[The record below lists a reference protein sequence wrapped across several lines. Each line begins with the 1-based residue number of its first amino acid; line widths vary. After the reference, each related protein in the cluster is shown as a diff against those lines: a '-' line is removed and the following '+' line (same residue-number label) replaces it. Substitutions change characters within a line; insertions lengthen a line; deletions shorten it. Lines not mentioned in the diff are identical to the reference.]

1 MFPAATWEDETL
13 AWVQCPGADMHT
25 SPNGRKDCRLTIN
38 DGKVPTLFCCHNS
51 CRAAV
56 EEMNH
61 NMRSAIG
68 KLKSTRATGNHA
80 RRGIA
85 PAPSG
90 INAHHVPRAVVLS
103 EPAKRVPLAAA
114 ALPEP
119 LPDGQALHF
128 ATCFREGE
136 LAGVVF
142 GAGEFGKPMNK
153 GVTIA
158 PRELDEDHANG
169 TYVRVNPMAADGSGD
184 ADVTAWRHCLIE
196 CDEASLELQWA
207 AIVASRLPVSVVVHS
222 GGRSVHAWVRVDAST
237 AEEYRERARTAAQA
251 MEFFEGIKVDRAT
264 LNPSRLARLAG
275 RMRGD
280 KCQDLLA
287 VNIGADCWDDWVAG
301 AQEAGKEP
309 APPEIQRAAPS
320 PSSEFYYRKKQKDFL
335 IVRGKTGEVIP
346 LDKDGLT
353 GALDSEGLVDPED
366 KAAMKAAVNEVRMD
380 WAVDYDGS
388 MPGYCRGLH
397 RAGGK
402 KYYCDT
408 EPTWLAGVAPDLRE
422 DGDATLVQGQGWPT
436 IDAFL
441 KGLMVPPGA
450 EAAGNKFGALNA
462 LFWSLKLARETLQE
476 ALLPPRDGEP
486 RAVRP
491 GPASVFCGPRNCGKS
506 FLVNLIITPL
516 LGGRTVDAHK
526 AFTSDSEG
534 FNGELLEGE
543 IWTVD
548 DKVHACDLNSRRQ
561 FAANIKNKLYAGH
574 VSFHAKFKNPVTIQ
588 PWARLFILCN
598 DQDEAIRVLPVLTD
612 DLADKMHF
620 WRCYNVAGGL
630 PTQTGAEWH
639 AFGAQIRRELP
650 AFAGWLDALEI
661 PETKRDSRNGMKC
674 WQDAYIVN
682 LLADQ
687 TPEHQLGLLLVHL
700 FDSGQLATVRNK
712 TAQEL
717 LQHLSGVETIRGQL
731 RNLLHDDPAL
741 LGKYLGRLVA
751 TPGRLAQMGLGLTR
765 GGLRHK
771 VWAYDIWSPTGV

>member
-1 MFPAATWEDETL
+1 MFPAADWENETL
-13 AWVQCPGADMHT
+13 AYVQCPGLDLHT
-25 SPNGRKDCRLTIN
+25 SPNGRKDCRITIN
-38 DGKVPTLFCCHNS
+38 DGKVPTVFCCHNS
-51 CRAAV
+51 CRAV
-56 EEMNH
+56 VDEKNH
-61 NMRSAIG
+61 EMRSAIG
-68 KLKSTRATGNHA
+68 KLKTIKSTGNHA
-80 RRGIA
+80 RRGMA
-85 PAPSG
+85 SAPSG
-90 INAHHVPRAVVLS
+90 INSQHALKPIQKPVHYL
-103 EPAKRVPLAAA
+103 PLAPVE
-114 ALPEP
+114 LPP
-119 LPDGQALHF
+119 PMADGQAIQL
-128 ATCFREGE
+128 ATCFKENELVGIVFGEGDFGKVNS
-136 LAGVVF
+136 AGVTV
-142 GAGEFGKPMNK
+142 APKP
-153 GVTIA
+153 
-158 PRELDEDHANG
+158 LDDDHSNG
-169 TYVRVNPMAADGSGD
+169 TYIRVNPMALGGRTD

-196 CDEASLELQWA
+196 CDKASLELQWA
-207 AIVASRLPVSVVVHS
+207 AILASRLPVSVAVHS
-222 GGRSVHAWVRVDAST
+222 GGRSVHAWVRVEAST
-237 AEEYRERARTAAQA
+237 AEEFRERARTAAQA
-251 MEFFEGIKVDRAT
+251 MEVFEGIKVDRAT

-280 KCQDLLA
+280 ARQELLG
-287 VNIGADCWDDWVAG
+287 VNLGASCWDDWVAG
-301 AQEAGKEP
+301 VKEAAPEP
-309 APPEIQRAAPS
+309 ALAEVQQIEPS
-320 PSSEFYYRKKQKDFL
+320 PTSEFYYRKKQKDFL

-353 GALDSEGLVDPED
+353 GALDSEGLIDPED

-408 EPTWLAGVAPDLRE
+408 QPKWLDGVPPDLGE
-422 DGDATLVQGQGWPT
+422 DGDAAMVQGQGWPT

-441 KGLMVPPGA
+441 RGLMVPQGA
-450 EAAGNKFGALNA
+450 DPQGGKFGALNA
-462 LFWSLKLARETLQE
+462 LFWSLKLARETLSE
-476 ALLPPRDGEP
+476 SLLPPRDGEP

-506 FLVNLIITPL
+506 FLVNAIITPL

-526 AFTSDSEG
+526 AFTSDSDG

-620 WRCYNVAGGL
+620 WRCYNTPGGL
-630 PTQTGAEWH
+630 ATQTGADWH
-639 AFGAQIRRELP
+639 AFGAQIRSELP
-650 AFAGWLDALEI
+650 AFAGWLDAFEI

-674 WQDAYIVN
+674 WQDAHIVS

-700 FDSGQLATVRNK
+700 FASDYLKPQRNK
-712 TAQEL
+712 TAQDL
-717 LQHLSGVETIRGQL
+717 LEHLNGIESIRPQL
-731 RNLLHDDPAL
+731 RNLVHDDPSL
-741 LGKYLGRLVA
+741 LGKYLSRLVA
-751 TPGRLAQMGLGLTR
+751 TPGRLEQIGLNVTR

-771 VWAYDIWSPTGV
+771 VWAYDIWTPPQV

>member
-1 MFPAATWEDETL
+1 MFPAADWQDETL
-13 AWVQCPGADMHT
+13 AWVQCPGAELHT
-25 SPNGRKDCRLTIN
+25 SPNRRKDCRVTIN
-38 DGKVPTLFCCHNS
+38 DGQVPTVYCCHNS
-51 CRAAV
+51 CRAVV
-56 EEMNH
+56 EAKNH
-61 NMRSAIG
+61 EMRSAIG
-68 KLKSTRATGNHA
+68 KLKTVKTTGNHV
-80 RRGIA
+80 RRGLA
-85 PAPSG
+85 PSPSG
-90 INAHHVPRAVVLS
+90 INSQHAPRQAPVAEL
-103 EPAKRVPLAAA
+103 AKRLPLVPVE
-114 ALPEP
+114 LPSP
-119 LPDGQALHF
+119 FADGQALHF

-142 GAGEFGKPMNK
+142 GAGDFGKPMNK

-158 PRELDEDHANG
+158 PRALEEDHGNG
-169 TYVRVNPMAADGSGD
+169 TYIRVNPMALNGSGD

-196 CDEASLELQWA
+196 CDEAPLELQWA
-207 AIVASRLPVSVVVHS
+207 AILASRLPVSVAVHS
-222 GGRSVHAWVRVDAST
+222 GGRSVHAWVRVEAST
-237 AEEYRERARTAAQA
+237 AEEFRERARTAAQA
-251 MEFFEGIKVDRAT
+251 MESFEGIKVDRAT

-280 KCQDLLA
+280 ARQELLGM
-287 VNIGADCWDDWVAG
+287 NLGANCWDDWVAG
-301 AQEAGKEP
+301 RKEA
-309 APPEIQRAAPS
+309 APELSTPEVQQIEPS

-353 GALDSEGLVDPED
+353 GALDSEGVIDPED
-366 KAAMKAAVNEVRMD
+366 KAAMKAAVNEIRMD

-408 EPTWLAGVAPDLRE
+408 QAQWLEGIAPELEQDEDVA
-422 DGDATLVQGQGWPT
+422 AVQGQGWPT
-436 IDAFL
+436 INAFL
-441 KGLMVPPGA
+441 QGLLTPEGQS
-450 EAAGNKFGALNA
+450 GKFAALNA
-462 LFWSLKLARETLQE
+462 LFWSLKLARETLWE
-476 ALLPPRDGEP
+476 SLMPPRAGEP

-506 FLVNLIITPL
+506 FLVNFIITPL

-526 AFTSDSEG
+526 AFSSDSDG

-574 VSFHAKFKNPVTIQ
+574 VSFHTKHKTPITVQ

-620 WRCYNVAGGL
+620 WRCYNVPGGL
-630 PTQTGAEWH
+630 QTQTGADWH

-661 PETKRDSRNGMKC
+661 PETKRDSRNGIKC
-674 WQDAYIVN
+674 WQDPHIVN

-700 FDSGQLATVRNK
+700 FASDHLKPQRNK
-712 TAQEL
+712 TAQDL
-717 LQHLSGVETIRGQL
+717 LEHLTGIESIRPQL
-731 RNLLHDDPAL
+731 RNLVHDDPAL
-741 LGKYLGRLVA
+741 LGKYLSRLVA
-751 TPGRLAQMGLGLTR
+751 TPGRLEQIGLNVTR

-771 VWAYDIWSPTGV
+771 VWCYDIWTPPQV

>member
-1 MFPAATWEDETL
+1 MFPAADWQSETL
-13 AWVQCPGADMHT
+13 AWVQCPGAELHT
-25 SPNGRKDCRLTIN
+25 SPNGRKDCRVTIN
-38 DGKVPTLFCCHNS
+38 DGKVPTVFCCHNS

-56 EEMNH
+56 EEMNYD
-61 NMRSAIG
+61 MRSAIG
-68 KLKSTRATGNHA
+68 KLKSSKATGNHV
-80 RRGIA
+80 RRGLA
-85 PAPSG
+85 PSPSG
-90 INAHHVPRAVVLS
+90 INSQHASKKPVIDKQ
-103 EPAKRVPLAAA
+103 AKEVPLAPLE
-114 ALPEP
+114 LPQP
-119 LPDGQALHF
+119 LADGQALHF
-128 ATCFREGE
+128 ATCFRDNE
-136 LAGVVF
+136 LAAVVF
-142 GAGEFGKPMNK
+142 GAGEFGKVMSK
-153 GVTIA
+153 GVTIT
-158 PRELDEDHANG
+158 PQPLEDDHNNG
-169 TYVRVNPMAADGSGD
+169 TYVRVNPMKPDGAGD

-196 CDEASLELQWA
+196 CDKASLELQWA
-207 AIVASRLPVSVVVHS
+207 AIVASRLPVSVVVYS

-251 MEFFEGIKVDRAT
+251 MEAFEGIKVDRAT

-287 VNIGADCWDDWVAG
+287 VNIGATCWDDWVAG
-301 AQEAGKEP
+301 IKEA
-309 APPEIQRAAPS
+309 APEVQQIEPS

-353 GALDSEGLVDPED
+353 GALDSEGLIDPED
-366 KAAMKAAVNEVRMD
+366 KAAMKAAVNEIRMD

-408 EPTWLAGVAPDLRE
+408 QAKWLDGVVPELDE
-422 DGDATLVQGQGWPT
+422 DGDVAAVQGQGWPT
-436 IDAFL
+436 INVFL
-441 KGLMVPPGA
+441 QGLLIPEGQ
-450 EAAGNKFGALNA
+450 AGKFGALNA
-462 LFWSLKLARETLQE
+462 LFWSLKLARETLVE
-476 ALLPPRDGEP
+476 ALTPPRDGEP
-486 RAVRP
+486 RAIRP

-506 FLVNLIITPL
+506 FLVNSIITPL

-630 PTQTGAEWH
+630 PTQTGADWH

-661 PETKRDSRNGMKC
+661 PETKRDSRNGIKC
-674 WQDAYIVN
+674 WQDPHIVN

-700 FDSGQLATVRNK
+700 FDSGQLNAIRNK
-712 TAQEL
+712 TAQEI
-717 LQHLSGVETIRGQL
+717 LQHLSGVESVRGQL

-751 TPGRLAQMGLGLTR
+751 TPSRLAQIGLNVTR

-771 VWAYDIWSPTGV
+771 VWGYDIWSPPQV

>member
-1 MFPAATWEDETL
+1 MFPAADWQDETL
-13 AWVQCPGADMHT
+13 AWVQCPGVELHT
-25 SPNGRKDCRLTIN
+25 SPNGRKDCRITIN
-38 DGKVPTLFCCHNS
+38 DGKVPTVFCCHNS
-51 CRAAV
+51 CRAV
-56 EEMNH
+56 VDEKNH
-61 NMRSAIG
+61 EMRSAIG
-68 KLKSTRATGNHA
+68 KLKTLKATGNHV
-80 RRGIA
+80 RRGLT

-90 INAHHVPRAVVLS
+90 INTHHAPKPTAVA
-103 EPAKRVPLAAA
+103 EPAKRLPLAPVE
-114 ALPEP
+114 LPSP
-119 LPDGQALHF
+119 LDEGQALHF
-128 ATCFREGE
+128 STCFRENE

-142 GAGEFGKPMNK
+142 GVGDFGKVMNK
-153 GVTIA
+153 GVTIV
-158 PRELDEDHANG
+158 PRALEEDHGNG
-169 TYVRVNPMAADGSGD
+169 TYIRVNPMVLNGSGD

-196 CDEASLELQWA
+196 CDEAPLELQWA
-207 AIVASRLPVSVVVHS
+207 AILKSRLPVSVAVHS
-222 GGRSVHAWVRVDAST
+222 GGRSVHAWVRVEAST
-237 AEEYRERARTAAQA
+237 AEEFRERARTAAQA
-251 MEFFEGIKVDRAT
+251 MEAFEGIKVDRAT

-287 VNIGADCWDDWVAG
+287 VNIGAGCWDDWVAS
-301 AQEAGKEP
+301 AQDADEEP
-309 APPEIQRAAPS
+309 ASPEIQRAAPS
-320 PSSEFYYRKKQKDFL
+320 PSSEFFYRKKQKDFL

-353 GALDSEGLVDPED
+353 GALDSEGLIDPED

-408 EPTWLAGVAPDLRE
+408 QPKWLEGAPPNLGE
-422 DGDATLVQGQGWPT
+422 DGDTAMVQGQGWPT

-441 KGLMVPPGA
+441 RGLMVPQGA
-450 EAAGNKFGALNA
+450 DPQGGKFGALNA
-462 LFWSLKLARETLQE
+462 LFWSLKLARETLSE
-476 ALLPPRDGEP
+476 SLLPPRDGEP

-506 FLVNLIITPL
+506 FLVNAIITPL

-630 PTQTGAEWH
+630 PTQTGADWH

-661 PETKRDSRNGMKC
+661 PETKRDSRNGIKC
-674 WQDAYIVN
+674 WQDPHIVN

-700 FDSGQLATVRNK
+700 FDSGQLNTIRNK
-712 TAQEL
+712 TAQDI
-717 LQHLSGVETIRGQL
+717 LQHLLGVESVRGQL

-751 TPGRLAQMGLGLTR
+751 TPSRLAQIGLNVTR

-771 VWAYDIWSPTGV
+771 VWGYDIWSPTQV